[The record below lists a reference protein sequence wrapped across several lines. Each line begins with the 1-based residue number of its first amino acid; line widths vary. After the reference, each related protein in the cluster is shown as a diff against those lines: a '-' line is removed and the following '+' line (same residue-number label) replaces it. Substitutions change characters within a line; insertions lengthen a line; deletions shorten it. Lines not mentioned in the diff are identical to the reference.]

1 MGNVQELWQK
11 RRADYWE
18 MAVRYLRLIANSGF
32 LFTLYLLFIFG
43 SYYYGEF
50 LMWLPED
57 FPTVWVFIVL
67 FTWLVTRGR
76 VRTFVREADL
86 VYLPPLESRMKPYF
100 RSSILYSW
108 MMETFWLALPLLVL
122 APLFFHRLSDS
133 GALLLT
139 ILVMLSLLKL
149 WNLASGFEEQRF
161 QENSRVTGHT
171 LIRTVLN
178 VSAVTAMFT
187 FQPVW
192 ILGGLAVLL
201 AVLYA
206 FYFNRL
212 NRTHAV
218 KWDRLARI
226 EDSTVMTFYRIANS
240 FTDVPRLKMSIRPRR
255 YLNALLQAVPYRQKN
270 TYLYM
275 FSRSFVRS
283 NDYFGIFVR
292 LTLLGALFLYVVT
305 LSWGLWLIGAL
316 FIYMTAIQLKTLR
329 GHYKTSQMI
338 DLYPVALRYRDEA
351 HQKLVRVLLSF
362 QVIVFML
369 FAGAVHNWN
378 DGLIIGAAGFLLA
391 FFYDRLSR
399 KREVRTA
406 GA

>member
-57 FPTVWVFIVL
+57 FPVVWVFIAL

-108 MMETFWLALPLLVL
+108 MMETFWIALPLLVM
-122 APLFFHRLSDS
+122 APLFFHRISDS
-133 GALLLT
+133 GSLLIT
-139 ILVMLSLLKL
+139 ILVMLSALKL

-161 QENSRVTGHT
+161 QDNSKVAGHT
-171 LIRTVLN
+171 IIRTVLN
-178 VSAVTAMFT
+178 FSAVLAMFT
-187 FQPVW
+187 MQPVW
-192 ILGGLAVLL
+192 VLGGLAALL
-201 AVLYA
+201 TVLYV
-206 FYFNRL
+206 FYFNKV
-212 NRTHAV
+212 NRTHSV
-218 KWDRLARI
+218 KWERLARI
-226 EDSTVMTFYRIANS
+226 EDNTVMTFYRIANS
-240 FTDVPRLKMSIRPRR
+240 FTDVPRLKMSIRPRS
-255 YLNALLQAVPYRQKN
+255 YLNSLFQMVPFEQKN

-275 FSRSFVRS
+275 YTRSFVRS

-292 LTLLGALFLYVVT
+292 LTLLGMLFLYVVT
-305 LSWGLWLIGAL
+305 LSWGLWLIAAL
-316 FIYMTAIQLKTLR
+316 FVYMTAIQLKTLK
-329 GHYKTSQMI
+329 GHYKTNQII
-338 DLYPVALRYRDEA
+338 DLYPVALKHKEEGHR
-351 HQKLVRVLLSF
+351 KLVWLLLLV
-362 QVIVFML
+362 QVFAFTLLTGGIHGWADGAIV
-369 FAGAVHNWN
+369 AG
-378 DGLIIGAAGFLLA
+378 IGIFLAL
-391 FFYDRLSR
+391 FYDRFSR

-406 GA
+406 Q